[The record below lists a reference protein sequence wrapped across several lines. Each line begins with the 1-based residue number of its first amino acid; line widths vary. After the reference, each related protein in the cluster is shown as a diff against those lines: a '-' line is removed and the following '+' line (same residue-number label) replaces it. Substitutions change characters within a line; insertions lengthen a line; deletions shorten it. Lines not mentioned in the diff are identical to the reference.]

1 MNHIKFS
8 VYTLLGAFIWVSI
21 LTWIGY
27 FLGHSEALIMQYSHQ
42 AIIGV
47 MAASVVLVISYI
59 FLHRRKIA
67 RLQVEE

>member
-8 VYTLLGAFIWVSI
+8 IYTLLGAFIWVSI

-27 FLGHSEALIMQYSHQ
+27 FLGYNEALIMQYSHQ

-47 MAASVVLVISYI
+47 LAASFVLVTIYI
-59 FLHRRKIA
+59 FLHRRKLAQI
-67 RLQVEE
+67 RDGE

>member
-27 FLGHSEALIMQYSHQ
+27 FLGHNEALIMQYSHQ

-47 MAASVVLVISYI
+47 LIASFVLVTVYI
-59 FLHRRKIA
+59 FLHRRKLSQI
-67 RLQVEE
+67 RTGE